1 MKSAV
6 KSAKKLIY
14 QGKKSLE
21 EALQKLKMD
30 FPNFD
35 LSSRLLSLISKE
47 KKVEIFGKLPKKCKV
62 TYRDSIAEP
71 FDAGSIQG
79 PTLYGVGTGKRPVS
93 NNNYSTYLDDN
104 NIPMC
109 WGFKVPLSF
118 GLGGKD
124 KRDNPVG
131 KSGGGTNHEMEHA
144 IKCVTQCMLN
154 GLAQR
159 TTNLKND
166 KETKAHNLM
175 RAILKEIEIVGDDK
189 KLSLF
194 ICQLLR
200 KQQVI
205 AGLPSCSLFN
215 QIKCDIDMIKL
226 SLLEL
231 PNNKEWFYVEVSP
244 DKDEITRLVKNG
256 YLKKVGQDKIKLTFC
271 NFYGILADDKS
282 AWKDL
287 ETLKRT
293 YEKGGVREIAGD

>member
-1 MKSAV
+1 EDVPQMRRTGRERKPTRRYDGDYATPVQKKRTKKVPKSKIGSAGAKLSGFFTKSTEKVKSAV

-14 QGKKSLE
+14 QGTKSLE

-30 FPNFD
+30 VPDFN

-47 KKVEIFGKLPKKCKV
+47 RKVELFGKLPKKCKV

-71 FDAGSIQG
+71 FDAGTIQG
-79 PTLYGVGTGKRPVS
+79 PTLYGVGTGKPPDS

-104 NIPMC
+104 SIPMC

-124 KRDNPVG
+124 KSDDPVG

-175 RAILKEIEIVGDDK
+175 RVILKEIEVPNEKDN
-189 KLSLF
+189 SLF
-194 ICQLLR
+194 ICQLL
-200 KQQVI
+200 
-205 AGLPSCSLFN
+205 
-215 QIKCDIDMIKL
+215 
-226 SLLEL
+226 
-231 PNNKEWFYVEVSP
+231 
-244 DKDEITRLVKNG
+244 
-256 YLKKVGQDKIKLTFC
+256 
-271 NFYGILADDKS
+271 
-282 AWKDL
+282 
-287 ETLKRT
+287 
-293 YEKGGVREIAGD
+293 